1 MDQNVHLK
9 KKPEWLKYYSRGA
22 QKMIMMFQLISTG
35 KSWAILIKTLN

>member
-22 QKMIMMFQLISTG
+22 QKMYYDVPIDQY
-35 KSWAILIKTLN
+35 W